1 MYSMHYIHRFTIE
14 DFHRMAEAGILSET
28 DRVELL
34 HGEIVEMTP
43 IHSRH
48 AAGVDR
54 LARLFFETAGKRAHI
69 RIQNPIRIPDHS
81 EPQPDLVLARLR
93 DDDYAGSHPGPGDV
107 LLLVEVSDTTAG
119 YDREVK
125 IPLYAAA
132 GIPEVWLVDLPGR
145 AVEVYQDPAGDV
157 FKTRHRRGPGQHLDC
172 SGLAGVQISV
182 TDDLAP

>member
-1 MYSMHYIHRFTIE
+1 
-14 DFHRMAEAGILSET
+14 MAEAGVLSET

-48 AAGVDR
+48 AACVDR
-54 LARLFFETAGKRAHI
+54 LARLFFETAGEQAHI
-69 RIQNPIRIPDHS
+69 RIQNPVRIPDHS

-93 DDDYAGSHPGPGDV
+93 DDGYAGRHPGPDDI
-107 LLLVEVSDTTAG
+107 LLVVEVSDTTAG
-119 YDREVK
+119 YDREIK

-145 AVEVYQDPAGDV
+145 AVEVYRDPSGDA
-157 FKTRHRRGPGQHLDC
+157 FDTRFHRKPGQHLEC
-172 SGLAGVQISV
+172 SGLAGVQISA
-182 TDDLAP
+182 TDMLAP